1 MEAGLGVL
9 KERDLRIDYARAV
22 AVLMMIL
29 QHVCI
34 YLHAQDIKVTYKNAI
49 LIEVILM
56 ITKSAVPLFVII
68 TGSVLLSDEK
78 DFSMEKAFSLSFRM
92 IKIIAVWNVISAL
105 YFYANDGLK
114 IALGKL
120 VYGNYWYLYMLV
132 ALYLLMPVVNL
143 ILRYGGFKISL
154 YLVIA
159 SLIYQGWL
167 SYSLTLPDAIQKYA
181 IRFVDKFQLSL
192 ITGYTGLLLIGA
204 LIRGN
209 SFSNIK
215 YNKKSET
222 CLSIC
227 TCALMLG
234 LLLYSIFEAK
244 ISNHYNYIYF
254 DEFTATIIASVIFM
268 LFLRKSSL
276 RTWNLGRFI
285 GTHSM
290 GIYIVSNMVLD
301 VYRRIPLCIEAFS
314 NNFLGIAICWIMII
328 IPTCLIVWILSKTP
342 LKKFV

>member
-1 MEAGLGVL
+1 M
-9 KERDLRIDYARAV
+9 
-22 AVLMMIL
+22 
-29 QHVCI
+29 
-34 YLHAQDIKVTYKNAI
+34 
-49 LIEVILM
+49 
-56 ITKSAVPLFVII
+56 FVII

-78 DFSMEKAFSLSFRM
+78 DFSIEKAFSLSFRM

-105 YFYANDGLK
+105 YFYVNDGLK

-143 ILRYGGFKISL
+143 ILRYGGLKISL

-159 SLIYQGWL
+159 SLIYQVWL
-167 SYSLTLPDAIQKYA
+167 SYSLALPDVVYKYA

-204 LIRGN
+204 LIRNN

-215 YNKKSET
+215 YNKKKET
-222 CLSIC
+222 CLGIG

-244 ISNHYNYIYF
+244 KGNHYNYIYF
-254 DEFTATIIASVIFM
+254 DEFTATVIASMIFM
-268 LFLRKSSL
+268 LFLRKRTL
-276 RTWNLGRFI
+276 RTWGGRFI

-301 VYRRIPLCIEAFS
+301 AYRRIPLCIEAFS
-314 NNFLGIAICWIMII
+314 NNFFGIAICWIMIV

-342 LKKFV
+342 LKKFI